1 MKIAKNLCVM
11 IVHIQTDVAI
21 KKVTMMMCG
30 GMIMKKIILVCMLV
44 VMVVVLAS
52 CSVGNRQVGMDTIQ
66 TFDRYKIVIGDEVI
80 EGTIK
85 AWRDF
90 DDSDVVQI
98 MDYNGTVYLTHYRNA
113 LIVRDPR

>member
-1 MKIAKNLCVM
+1 
-11 IVHIQTDVAI
+11 
-21 KKVTMMMCG
+21 
-30 GMIMKKIILVCMLV
+30 MKKIILIALLICIVL
-44 VMVVVLAS
+44 VLAS
-52 CSVGNRQVGMDTIQ
+52 CQVGNRQVGMDTIQ
-66 TFDRYKIVIGDEVI
+66 SFDRYKIVIGDEVI

-98 MDYNGTVYLTHYRNA
+98 MDVDGTIYLTHYKNT

>member
-1 MKIAKNLCVM
+1 MKKR
-11 IVHIQTDVAI
+11 IVLALILITMVAI
-21 KKVTMMMCG
+21 LTG
-30 GMIMKKIILVCMLV
+30 
-44 VMVVVLAS
+44 

-66 TFDRYKIVIGDEVI
+66 TFDRYKIVIGEDVI
-80 EGTIK
+80 EGRIK

-98 MDYNGTVYLTHYRNA
+98 MDYDGTVYLTHYRNA

>member
-1 MKIAKNLCVM
+1 MKKR
-11 IVHIQTDVAI
+11 IVLALILITMVAI
-21 KKVTMMMCG
+21 
-30 GMIMKKIILVCMLV
+30 
-44 VMVVVLAS
+44 LAG

-66 TFDRYKIVIGDEVI
+66 TFDHYKIVIGDDVI

-98 MDYNGTVYLTHYRNA
+98 MDSNGTVYLTHYRNA

>member
-1 MKIAKNLCVM
+1 
-11 IVHIQTDVAI
+11 
-21 KKVTMMMCG
+21 
-30 GMIMKKIILVCMLV
+30 MKKIILVCMLV
-44 VMVVVLAS
+44 MMVVVLAS

-66 TFDRYKIVIGDEVI
+66 TFDRYKIVIGDDVI

-85 AWRDF
+85 TWRDF

-98 MDYNGTVYLTHYRNA
+98 MDSNGTVYLTHYRNA